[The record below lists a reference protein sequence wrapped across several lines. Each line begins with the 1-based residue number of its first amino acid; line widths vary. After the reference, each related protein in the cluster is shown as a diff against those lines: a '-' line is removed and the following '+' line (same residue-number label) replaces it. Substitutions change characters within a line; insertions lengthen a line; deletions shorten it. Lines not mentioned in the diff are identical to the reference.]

1 MSERGGGRRRGQISG
16 VKIGKE
22 RRRVVKGKSISR
34 SSDSSNSGDGD
45 QKACCTKPGSWA
57 VVKTA
62 LITCKRFVVCC
73 GLSSLWTEC
82 GNFDSTLTM
91 MSRSYIRI
99 M

>member
-45 QKACCTKPGSWA
+45 QKAW
-57 VVKTA
+57 
-62 LITCKRFVVCC
+62 
-73 GLSSLWTEC
+73 
-82 GNFDSTLTM
+82 
-91 MSRSYIRI
+91 
-99 M
+99 